1 MDAPTFIAIV
11 RERAGKGQIIYTNH
25 ASERMSQRDIS
36 RTMVMGC
43 LKQGTATAPPRHD
56 TDAGGE
62 KCKLTHYM
70 GGVNY
75 EVVVALHDSIPDAV
89 IVTVINKEDGYV

>member
-1 MDAPTFIAIV
+1 
-11 RERAGKGQIIYTNH
+11 
-25 ASERMSQRDIS
+25 
-36 RTMVMGC
+36 
-43 LKQGTATAPPRHD
+43 
-56 TDAGGE
+56 
-62 KCKLTHYM
+62 M